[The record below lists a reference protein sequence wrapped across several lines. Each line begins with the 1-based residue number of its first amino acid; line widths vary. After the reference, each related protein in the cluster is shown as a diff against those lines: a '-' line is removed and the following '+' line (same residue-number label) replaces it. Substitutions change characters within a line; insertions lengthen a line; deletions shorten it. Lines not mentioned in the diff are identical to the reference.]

1 MRIKNRLKKEY
12 RKNKALLWVHSK
24 HKQLNMEF
32 LSKGMSMNGKE
43 KEIPKIQEAL
53 NGNQVTIYLIRIV
66 SF

>member
-24 HKQLNMEF
+24 HKQLNTEF

-43 KEIPKIQEAL
+43 KEIPEIQEAL
-53 NGNQVTIYLIRIV
+53 NGNQVTIHLIRRV